1 MLNVFILF
9 FREMEDVHTNGKA
22 TNGTNGHHHL
32 NTNNGT
38 ENMAPGEHVLVTGG
52 AGYLGSTLVP
62 MLLNSG
68 YFVTVYDAFLWGV
81 NSLLHLAGHPNMRL
95 VRGDVL
101 DRAHLKKHI
110 QKCDA
115 IIHLAAIVGYPACE
129 QSPELAKSVNEQG
142 TRNVVELMEPDQ
154 KLVYASTGSCYGAVL
169 DGLCTEETPISPLT
183 LYGSTKANGE
193 KMALQAGAV
202 CLRLATVFGVAPRL
216 RLDLLVNDLTNKALT
231 VKYFDVYEGHFRRT
245 FLHVKDAARAFLF
258 SLKNFKRMK
267 NDVFNVGD
275 ECMNISKI
283 GVAHVI
289 QSRVKNCKITKSS
302 NGQDKDKRNYEVS
315 YEKIRRL
322 GFQSEISLEEGVD
335 ELLQV
340 LPCLSED
347 EITRARNV
355 QN

>member
-1 MLNVFILF
+1 
-9 FREMEDVHTNGKA
+9 MEGIHTNGST
-22 TNGTNGHHHL
+22 TNGTNGHHDY
-32 NTNNGT
+32 NGT
-38 ENMAPGEHVLVTGG
+38 NDIPAGEHVLVTGG

-62 MLLNSG
+62 MLLNNG
-68 YFVTVYDAFLWGV
+68 YLVTVYDAFMWGA
-81 NSLLHLAGHPNMRL
+81 NSLLHLASHPNLRI

-101 DRAHLKKHI
+101 DGAHLKKEI

-142 TRNVVELMEPDQ
+142 TRNIVELMEPDQ
-154 KLVYASTGSCYGAVL
+154 KIVYASTGSCYGAVL

-193 KMALQAGAV
+193 KTALQAGAV

-216 RLDLLVNDLTNKALT
+216 RLDLLVNDLTKKALT
-231 VKYFDVYEGHFRRT
+231 LKSFDVYEGHFRRT

-258 SLKNFKRMK
+258 ALKNFELMK

-275 ECMNISKI
+275 ECMNMSKI
-283 GVAHVI
+283 DVAHVI

-302 NGQDKDKRNYEVS
+302 KGQDKDKRNYEVS
-315 YEKIRRL
+315 YKKIRHL
-322 GFQSEISLEEGVD
+322 GFRSEFSLEDGVD

-340 LPCLSED
+340 IPCLSED

>member
-1 MLNVFILF
+1 
-9 FREMEDVHTNGKA
+9 MEDIHTNGKT
-22 TNGTNGHHHL
+22 TNGTNGYHH
-32 NTNNGT
+32 NSNGT
-38 ENMAPGEHVLVTGG
+38 DDVVSGEHVLVTGG

-68 YFVTVYDAFLWGV
+68 YLVTVYDAFLWGA
-81 NSLLHLAGHPNMRL
+81 NSLLHVAGHPNLRI

-101 DRAHLKKHI
+101 DRAHLKKEI

-115 IIHLAAIVGYPACE
+115 IVHLAAIVGYPACE

-142 TRNVVELMEPDQ
+142 TSNVVELMEPDQ
-154 KLVYASTGSCYGAVL
+154 KLLYASTGSCYGAVL

-183 LYGSTKANGE
+183 LYGSTKANAE
-193 KMALQAGAV
+193 KTALQAGAV

-231 VKYFDVYEGHFRRT
+231 LKYFDIYEGHFRRT

-258 SLKNFKRMK
+258 ALKNFKRMK

-275 ECMNISKI
+275 ECMNMSKI
-283 GVAHVI
+283 DVAHTI

-302 NGQDKDKRNYEVS
+302 KGQDKDKRNYEVS

-340 LPCLSED
+340 LPCLSDD

>member
-1 MLNVFILF
+1 
-9 FREMEDVHTNGKA
+9 MEDRHTNGCS
-22 TNGTNGHHHL
+22 TNGTNGHHYINN
-32 NTNNGT
+32 NTEET
-38 ENMAPGEHVLVTGG
+38 ITSAEHVLVTGG

-62 MLLNSG
+62 MLLENG
-68 YFVTVYDAFLWGV
+68 YFVTVYDVFLWGA
-81 NSLLHLAGHPNMRL
+81 NSLLHLAGHPSL
-95 VRGDVL
+95 HIVRGDVL
-101 DRAHLKKHI
+101 DRAHLKKYI
-110 QKCDA
+110 QRCDA

-129 QSPELAKSVNEQG
+129 QSPELASSVNEQG
-142 TRNVVELMEPDQ
+142 TRNVVDLMEPSQ

-193 KMALQAGAV
+193 KTALQAGAV

-216 RLDLLVNDLTNKALT
+216 RLDLLVNDLTNKAST
-231 VKYFDVYEGHFRRT
+231 VKYLDIYEGHFRRT

-258 SLKNFKRMK
+258 ALKHFKRMK
-267 NDVFNVGD
+267 KDVFNVGD
-275 ECMNISKI
+275 ECMNMSKMD
-283 GVAHVI
+283 VARVI
-289 QSRVKNCKITKSS
+289 QSRAKNCKITKSS

-322 GFQSEISLEEGVD
+322 GYQSEISMEEGVD

-340 LPCLSED
+340 LPCLSEE
-347 EITRARNV
+347 EIIRARNV

>member
-1 MLNVFILF
+1 
-9 FREMEDVHTNGKA
+9 MEGIHTNGSTTNGA
-22 TNGTNGHHHL
+22 NGHHDYNGTNDIP
-32 NTNNGT
+32 
-38 ENMAPGEHVLVTGG
+38 AGEHVLVTGG

-62 MLLNSG
+62 MLLNNG
-68 YFVTVYDAFLWGV
+68 YLVTVYDAFMWGV
-81 NSLLHLAGHPNMRL
+81 NSLLHLASHPNLRII
-95 VRGDVL
+95 RGDVL
-101 DRAHLKKHI
+101 DRAHLKKEI

-142 TRNVVELMEPDQ
+142 TRNIVELMEKEQ
-154 KLVYASTGSCYGAVL
+154 KIVYASTGSCYGAVP

-193 KMALQAGAV
+193 KTALQAGAV

-216 RLDLLVNDLTNKALT
+216 RLDLLVNDLTKKALT
-231 VKYFDVYEGHFRRT
+231 LKCFDIYEGHFRRT

-258 SLKNFKRMK
+258 ALKNFELMK

-275 ECMNISKI
+275 ECMNMSKI
-283 GVAHVI
+283 DVAHVI

-315 YEKIRRL
+315 YKKIRHL
-322 GFQSEISLEEGVD
+322 GFRSEISLEDGVD

-340 LPCLSED
+340 IPCLSED